1 MTSGIADRDPSDPS
15 FIEPS
20 ALLEPSTSV
29 FGTPAEREEI
39 RRLVQKERALR
50 NLADLIARSGAD
62 VDIIAIIVREASR
75 QILDLPVTLCQFV
88 GQRELLVLA
97 SPDGPAEAGT
107 RIVFEVDTLPDTV
120 LRTGSPFRVDDYEAQ
135 PDAELARGF
144 GLVAGVGVPIVVDG
158 SVWGM
163 FAIMSGRGPLPV
175 ETEARITAFAQL
187 VTASFDSIEARSRLR
202 AVEERDE
209 IARRLQQ
216 DAGGASTAELAE
228 RLVVYAS
235 RLRGVERAT
244 LRLKTGLETSADNP
258 VVAIRN
264 SSIRPMQSVP
274 FPVASQGQNV
284 GVLSIH
290 TTLPTLPDQTHQFLT
305 DMGHVFGRVIAADTN
320 RQYLGHLVEE
330 QASLRRVAE
339 LAARGVPLP
348 ELFQTVVDN
357 TVRLFEASR
366 ACLYHGGAEKIL
378 AASSPLPPFDDSGP
392 GSETLDAD
400 SADTSP
406 ASDRLVLPIIVEDV
420 TWGVL
425 TAEWASA
432 PPDGTAARLQAFANL
447 TAIAIANA
455 DYREGLTKS
464 RARIVAAGDNA
475 RRRLQRDVHDGA
487 QQRIVHAILN
497 LKLARDKAR
506 AGKPVVDLLDEAIRN
521 AEDAN
526 RQLRDIVR
534 GVLPAALTRAGLVA
548 GIEAF
553 VADVTVQVELE
564 LDIPRL
570 PPSVEVT
577 GYFLVAETL
586 TNAVKHAGAAVV
598 TVTARLSDLG
608 DELVVVVSDNGVG
621 GADPAGGSGITGL
634 IDRVEAG
641 NGTLEIVSPPGSGTR
656 VTARFPLDPPL
667 RSSGS
672 FQ

>member
-1 MTSGIADRDPSDPS
+1 MNSGSADRDTSDSSSLGP
-15 FIEPS
+15 
-20 ALLEPSTSV
+20 ATSM
-29 FGTPAEREEI
+29 FGTPAERDEI

-50 NLADLIARSGAD
+50 NVADLIARSGAD

-75 QILDLPVTLCQFV
+75 QILNLPVTLCQFV

-107 RIVFEVDTLPDTV
+107 RIVFEVDTLPDQV
-120 LRTGSPFRVDDYEAQ
+120 LRTGSSFRVDDYEAQ

-144 GLVAGVGVPIVVDG
+144 GLVAGVGVPIVVEG

-163 FAIMSGRGPLPV
+163 FAIMSGRGPLPF

-187 VTASFDSIEARSRLR
+187 VTASFDSIEARSQLR

-216 DAGGASTAELAE
+216 DAGGASTTELAE

-235 RLRGVERAT
+235 RLRGVEHAT
-244 LRLKTGLETSADNP
+244 LRLKSGLETSADNP

-264 SSIRPMQSVP
+264 SSIRTMRTVP
-274 FPVASQGQNV
+274 FPVTSQGHNV

-305 DMGHVFGRVIAADTN
+305 DVGHVFGRVIAADTN
-320 RQYLGHLVEE
+320 RQYLSHLVEE
-330 QASLRRVAE
+330 QASLRRIAE

-348 ELFQTVVDN
+348 ELFQTVVDD
-357 TVRLFEASR
+357 TVCLFDACR
-366 ACLYHGGAEKIL
+366 ACVHHHAGAEKVL
-378 AASSPLPPFDDSGP
+378 AASARLSPYDDSHP
-392 GSETLDAD
+392 GSETLDAK

-406 ASDRLVLPIIVEDV
+406 ASNRLVLPIIVEDV

-598 TVTARLSDLG
+598 TVAARLSEQR
-608 DELVVVVSDNGVG
+608 DELVIVVSDNGVG

-641 NGTLEIVSPPGSGTR
+641 SGTLEIVSPPGSGTR

-667 RSSGS
+667 HSSG
-672 FQ
+672 